1 MAKKMRDHWR
11 RTAER
16 GLIGGGFG
24 DSFWEAFRRMRAEVE
39 SSKYPNKG
47 QWVPTDEVWN
57 YREYDRTDPEILR
70 TGGSPESMANV
81 EDIADSM
88 KRSGQHFPGV
98 MLYDPDYVGM
108 ADEGLYGMHLGEGN
122 HRAAAARALGRPYY
136 LVEFARSGRTPNK
149 QGRTPSDVERR
160 ATAKPNIR
168 PDRSGYV
175 PGAASAKDFEEF
187 SEAIDA
193 STGSTGRGS
202 PDDRAI
208 LKALGDKESA
218 KRALGAMAKAGKVFG
233 PAAGMIG
240 LVAGLSD
247 PLEAVGMTV
256 EKTGGDMPD
265 KRTAKEKKAE
275 QKAER
280 AYYARKQAKAEKRNP
295 MAKYGKRGSAR
306 RKKK

>member
-39 SSKYPNKG
+39 STKYPNRG
-47 QWVPTDEVWN
+47 EWVPTDEVWD
-57 YREYDRTDPEILR
+57 YREYDRTAPESLR
-70 TGGSPESMANV
+70 TGGSPESMENV

-88 KRSGQHFPGV
+88 KRSGQHSPGH
-98 MLYDPDYVGM
+98 MLYDPNYVEM

-136 LVEFARSGRTPNK
+136 LVEFARSNRTPNVV
-149 QGRTPSDVERR
+149 GRAPRGAERR

-168 PDRSGYV
+168 PDRFGYV
-175 PGAASAKDFEEF
+175 PGTASAKDFEEF

-193 STGSTGRGS
+193 STGRGS

-218 KRALGAMAKAGKVFG
+218 KRALKSMAKAGKIFG

-240 LVAGLSD
+240 LAAGLSD
-247 PLEAVGMTV
+247 PAEALGMTV
-256 EKTGGDMPD
+256 EKAGESNAWARKKMG
-265 KRTAKEKKAE
+265 KKAYNKMKRE
-275 QKAER
+275 EA
-280 AYYARKQAKAEKRNP
+280 AYYRKKQAALEKRNP
-295 MAKYGKRGSAR
+295 LARYGERGSAR
-306 RKKK
+306 KKK